1 MEATRCAGRRD
12 CFLTGAVAYMLAL
25 LRHAAPED
33 MGAVPVR
40 RHALDLAQ
48 RHVVI
53 VVKLGELR
61 ESRSDLHSCSTP
73 ILLMMLQR

>member
-1 MEATRCAGRRD
+1 
-12 CFLTGAVAYMLAL
+12 MLAL

-33 MGAVPVR
+33 MGAVPMP

-53 VVKLGELR
+53 VRELGELR
-61 ESRSDLHSCSTP
+61 ESRSDLHSPSLP
-73 ILLMMLQR
+73 ILLMLQR